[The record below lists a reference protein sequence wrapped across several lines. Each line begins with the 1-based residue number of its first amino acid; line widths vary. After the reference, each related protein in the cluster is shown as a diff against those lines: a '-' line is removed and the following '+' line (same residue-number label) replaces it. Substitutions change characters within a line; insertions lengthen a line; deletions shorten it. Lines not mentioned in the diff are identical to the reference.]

1 MPEIDFVTA
10 ILENMTISIK
20 LTEDKL
26 ELQEFYDSLSDP
38 KCGGTVVFQGTV
50 RNVFYPDTESL
61 NCFYLQKMTPM
72 IENDVVRFFVV
83 FVESDSIFEPY
94 IAFFTFFRNVVL
106 FVMAK

>member
-10 ILENMTISIK
+10 ILESMTISIK
-20 LTEDKL
+20 LTEEKL

-61 NCFYLQKMTPM
+61 NRFLFT
-72 IENDVVRFFVV
+72 ENDSNDR
-83 FVESDSIFEPY
+83 
-94 IAFFTFFRNVVL
+94 
-106 FVMAK
+106 K